1 MRRFR
6 RTRRLSFS
14 DQKKKYESIRNV
26 FLLGFTLIA
35 FYLLL
40 VNFFFSM
47 RVLENSSMNPSLHE
61 GDRFVFLSFS
71 IYQAFPSLPLFDEI
85 PLKRGNI
92 VLVNFTEPRPVIR
105 KIASSLTRFFTLGR
119 ISLEQER
126 VFMKRVIALPG
137 DEISIT
143 NFVARVRPAQDT
155 YAYTEYE
162 CADKLYYNNIPEND
176 ALWDESVPFSS
187 NMPSITLKE
196 GEYFVLSDD
205 RSNTNDSRTW
215 GPVPVTGIAGKAL
228 LRFWP
233 ITKFG
238 AP

>member
-1 MRRFR
+1 MKRFR
-6 RTRRLSFS
+6 RTRRLSFT
-14 DQKKKYESIRNV
+14 DQKKKHENIRYV
-26 FLLGFTLIA
+26 FFLAFALIV
-35 FYLLL
+35 FHLLL
-40 VNFFFSM
+40 VNFLFSM
-47 RVLENSSMNPSLHE
+47 RVLENSSMNPGLHE
-61 GDRFVFLSFS
+61 GDRFVFLSFN
-71 IYQAFPSLPLFDEI
+71 IYQAFPSPPLFDEI
-85 PLKRGNI
+85 PLKRGDI
-92 VLVNFTEPRPVIR
+92 VLVDFTGHRPVMR
-105 KIASSLTRFFTLGR
+105 SIASSLVRFFTLGR

-143 NFVARVRPAQDT
+143 NFVARIRPAQDT

-162 CADKLYYNNIPEND
+162 CADKLYYNNIPENN

-187 NMPSITLKE
+187 NMSSVTLKE

-215 GPVPVTGIAGKAL
+215 GPVPAASIAGKAL

-233 ITKFG
+233 LAKFG
-238 AP
+238 VP